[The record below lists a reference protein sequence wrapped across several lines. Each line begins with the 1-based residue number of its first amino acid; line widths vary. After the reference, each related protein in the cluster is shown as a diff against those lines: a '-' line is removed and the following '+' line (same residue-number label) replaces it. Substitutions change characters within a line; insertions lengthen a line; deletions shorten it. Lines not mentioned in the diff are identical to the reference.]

1 MIDCKQCLEGL
12 SDYIYKQL
20 PASQASAIEEHLI
33 NCSGCQQELEILSY
47 TMRMLDKWGAIKAA
61 PFSLAAIRARL
72 QAAPQRGAHHLPSYL
87 QVGVLV
93 SIGIIV
99 FNILL
104 GVQGLILPPLL
115 AHLPSGWQFIENA
128 STPLLLIGLLL
139 SLGGLLT
146 LLSSPIL
153 IIKRLTFRSIL
164 TGQRGGIPYDKP
176 RG

>member
-1 MIDCKQCLEGL
+1 MMDCKQCLEGL
-12 SDYIYKQL
+12 GDYIYKQL
-20 PASQASAIEEHLI
+20 PSYQASAIEEHLS
-33 NCSGCQQELEILSY
+33 NCPRCQQELEILSY

-61 PFSLAAIRARL
+61 PFSLAAISARL
-72 QAAPQRGAHHLPSYL
+72 QAAPQRGVQQLPSYI

-93 SIGIIV
+93 SIGIII
-99 FNILL
+99 FNLLL

-115 AHLPSGWQFIENA
+115 AHLPLGWQFIENA
-128 STPLLLIGLLL
+128 SAPLLLIGLLL

-153 IIKRLTFRSIL
+153 ITKRLTFRSIL
-164 TGQRGGIPYDKP
+164 TGQRGGIPNDKP